1 MGWNMGKSKHIFNVK
16 VIIGSIALISLVLCR
31 NSIIKEVNSWNVKH
45 IAFHN
50 KVIVVQVLGMT
61 SNTFSTDPEGLD
73 TFDFK
78 WTSSN
83 ENIATV
89 SNSGIVKA
97 LAIGEVT
104 ITARSRNGVID
115 TYTVKVIEHY

>member
-16 VIIGSIALISLVLCR
+16 VIIGLIALISLVLCR

-45 IAFHN
+45 ITFHN

-97 LAIGEVT
+97 LAVGEVT